1 MILDDIHSGFLVVI
15 ALLEIVIVCMSLL
28 AYCYISNRVINS
40 QKENPYYKKSPTVKW
55 FNSLFILLAVLCF
68 CVAVNFFIRAAWLIG
83 LVLTGLSYV
92 APMTVWKYYKQLN
105 IFQEKQIPNDVV
117 DELFQE
123 QQQRWIETLENSK
136 LKPDTVKR
144 LITNVKESA

>member
-1 MILDDIHSGFLVVI
+1 MNFDLQAVAPECINNSYDVFWIHY
-15 ALLEIVIVCMSLL
+15 ALFSTSLIV
-28 AYCYISNRVINS
+28 
-40 QKENPYYKKSPTVKW
+40 
-55 FNSLFILLAVLCF
+55 LLAVLCF

-105 IFQEKQIPNDVV
+105 IFQEKQIPNEVV
-117 DELFQE
+117 DELIQE